1 MSMSEMKRMTENSRK
16 AATTAT
22 SIHPHCPY
30 VKRHNVCNICFFIR
44 FFRFFIRL
52 EIISKVDERKTS
64 EK

>member
-30 VKRHNVCNICFFIR
+30 VKRHNVCNICFLLDFLD
-44 FFRFFIRL
+44 FL
-52 EIISKVDERKTS
+52 LD
-64 EK
+64 